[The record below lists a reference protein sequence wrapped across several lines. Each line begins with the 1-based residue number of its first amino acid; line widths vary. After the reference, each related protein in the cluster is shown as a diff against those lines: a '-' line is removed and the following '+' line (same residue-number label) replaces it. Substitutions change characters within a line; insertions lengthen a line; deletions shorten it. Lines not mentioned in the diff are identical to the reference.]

1 MVPKKQQKL
10 GKPLALFEQI
20 LRRGSEK
27 KASDIHLKAGLPPI
41 VRVNGSL
48 YYLSDEAGNVISRL
62 SHLELVEFCQNLM
75 NERQMVRY
83 ESGEEVDLAH
93 EILGVGR
100 FRINICQQRSFPR
113 FVCRLIPE
121 SIKNF
126 YDLGLP
132 PIVEDLA
139 LSGRGLV
146 LVTGA
151 TGSGKSSTIAAMID
165 HIAKN
170 TSSHIVTLE
179 DPIEF
184 SFKDRKSIV
193 TQREVGIDTKNFAQA
208 LKYALRQDPDV
219 ILVGEMRDEETIL
232 MALSAAETGHLVL
245 STLHTNDA
253 VETVNRILGSVSAG
267 YQAQVRVQLASVLR
281 GVISQRLI
289 NRADGVG
296 RVPALEILM
305 VNQRVKD
312 MILDPK
318 RTLDISKA
326 ILESSNLGM
335 QTFDDNLMRLYKEG
349 LITKE
354 EALNNCSNIQDFQL
368 RLEGIVA
375 GIHVEKVELAK
386 SRAQKIQEALK
397 SEKLPPLL
405 IELDI
410 NKPKKD

>member
-1 MVPKKQQKL
+1 MIPKKQQKL
-10 GKPLALFEQI
+10 ENPLAPLEQI
-20 LRRGSEK
+20 LRRASEK

-41 VRVNGSL
+41 VRVHGGL
-48 YYLSDEAGNVISRL
+48 YYLSDEAGNVFPRL
-62 SHLELVEFCQNLM
+62 NHFELSDFCHHLM
-75 NERQMVRY
+75 NDRQKAKY
-83 ESGEEVDLAH
+83 ENGEEVDLAH

-121 SIKNF
+121 QIKNF
-126 YDLGLP
+126 SELGLP
-132 PIVEDLA
+132 PVVEELA
-139 LSGRGLV
+139 MSGRGLV

-151 TGSGKSSTIAAMID
+151 TGSGKSSTLAAIVD
-165 HIAKN
+165 HIARN

-245 STLHTNDA
+245 SSLHTHDS

-267 YQAQVRVQLASVLR
+267 YQGQVRSQLASVLQ
-281 GVISQRLI
+281 GVISQRLVGK
-289 NRADGVG
+289 ADGSG
-296 RVPALEILM
+296 RVPALEILIA
-305 VNQRVKD
+305 NQRVKD

-318 RTLDISKA
+318 RTLDLHKA
-326 ILESSNLGM
+326 ISESSHLGM

-349 LITKE
+349 VISKE
-354 EALNNCSNIQDFQL
+354 EAINNCSRVQDFQL
-368 RLEGIVA
+368 KLEGILS
-375 GIHVEKVELAK
+375 GIGSEKLAMGK
-386 SRAQKIQEALK
+386 SRAQKIQEALD
-397 SEKLPPLL
+397 SEKLPPPI

-410 NKPKKD
+410 KKPKKH

>member
-1 MVPKKQQKL
+1 M
-10 GKPLALFEQI
+10 
-20 LRRGSEK
+20 
-27 KASDIHLKAGLPPI
+27 KAGLPPI

>member
-1 MVPKKQQKL
+1 MIP
-10 GKPLALFEQI
+10 
-20 LRRGSEK
+20 
-27 KASDIHLKAGLPPI
+27 
-41 VRVNGSL
+41 
-48 YYLSDEAGNVISRL
+48 RL
-62 SHLELVEFCQNLM
+62 SHFELNDFCYQLM
-75 NERQMVRY
+75 NERQRAKY
-83 ESGEEVDLAH
+83 ENGEEVDLAH
-93 EILGVGR
+93 EILGIGR

-121 SIKNF
+121 QIKGF
-126 YDLGLP
+126 SELGLP
-132 PIVEDLA
+132 PVVEELA
-139 LSGRGLV
+139 MSGRGLL

-151 TGSGKSSTIAAMID
+151 TGSGKSSTLAAIVD
-165 HIAKN
+165 HIARN

-245 STLHTNDA
+245 SSLHTNDS

-267 YQAQVRVQLASVLR
+267 YQARLRGQLASVLQ
-281 GVISQRLI
+281 GVISQRLVS
-289 NRADGVG
+289 RADGSG
-296 RVPALEILM
+296 RVPALEILIA
-305 VNQRVKD
+305 NQRVKD

-318 RTLDISKA
+318 RTLDLHRAIS
-326 ILESSNLGM
+326 ESSNIGM
-335 QTFDDNLMRLYKEG
+335 QTFDDNLMKLYREG
-349 LITKE
+349 VITKE
-354 EALNNCSNIQDFQL
+354 EAINNCTRLQDFQL
-368 RLEGIVA
+368 KLEGVLS
-375 GIHVEKVELAK
+375 GINVEKSSERK
-386 SRAQKIQEALK
+386 SRAQKIQEALE
-397 SEKLPPLL
+397 SEKLPPPI

>member
-1 MVPKKQQKL
+1 VFPRL
-10 GKPLALFEQI
+10 NHFE
-20 LRRGSEK
+20 
-27 KASDIHLKAGLPPI
+27 
-41 VRVNGSL
+41 
-48 YYLSDEAGNVISRL
+48 LSD
-62 SHLELVEFCQNLM
+62 FCHHLM
-75 NERQMVRY
+75 NDRQKAKY
-83 ESGEEVDLAH
+83 ENGEEVDLAH

-121 SIKNF
+121 QIKNF
-126 YDLGLP
+126 SELGLP
-132 PIVEDLA
+132 PVVEELA
-139 LSGRGLV
+139 MSGRGLV

-151 TGSGKSSTIAAMID
+151 TGSGKSSTLAAIVD
-165 HIAKN
+165 HIARN

-245 STLHTNDA
+245 SSLHTHDS

-267 YQAQVRVQLASVLR
+267 YQGQVRNQLASVLQ
-281 GVISQRLI
+281 GVISQRLVS
-289 NRADGVG
+289 RADGSG

-305 VNQRVKD
+305 ANQRVRD

-318 RTLDISKA
+318 RTLDLHKA
-326 ILESSNLGM
+326 ISESSHLGM

-349 LITKE
+349 VISKE
-354 EALNNCSNIQDFQL
+354 EAINNCTRVQDFQL
-368 RLEGIVA
+368 RLEGVLS
-375 GIHVEKVELAK
+375 GINADKPVMDK
-386 SRAQKIQEALK
+386 SRAQKIQEALD
-397 SEKLPPLL
+397 SEKLPPPI

-410 NKPKKD
+410 KKPKKS

>member
-1 MVPKKQQKL
+1 
-10 GKPLALFEQI
+10 
-20 LRRGSEK
+20 
-27 KASDIHLKAGLPPI
+27 LKAGLPPI

>member
-1 MVPKKQQKL
+1 MIP
-10 GKPLALFEQI
+10 
-20 LRRGSEK
+20 
-27 KASDIHLKAGLPPI
+27 
-41 VRVNGSL
+41 
-48 YYLSDEAGNVISRL
+48 RL

-184 SFKDRKSIV
+184 SFKDRRSIV

-312 MILDPK
+312 MILDPR

-386 SRAQKIQEALK
+386 SRSQKIQEALK